1 MVHVGEKVD
10 PSAIYEALKKK
21 IIRLELQ
28 PESVL
33 NLSELA
39 AAFNVSRTP
48 IKEVLISLQAEEWI
62 VRQGSH
68 FIVTPLSL
76 NRIREITEIRM
87 VLEVQA
93 NIWAMNR
100 ITPEEMAELAGLK
113 ERILGFPPDKSNEEI
128 VDFDFRIHHY
138 IFKASKNTQVATI
151 LERLLG
157 HYLRFWLSVPR
168 RIDPDDFFSEALE
181 LIDAIAAKDEERVR
195 TCTADHI
202 RNSVAEIMGTR

>member
-1 MVHVGEKVD
+1 MD
-10 PSAIYEALKKK
+10 SNSIYEALRAK
-21 IIRLELQ
+21 IIHLELA

-39 AAFNVSRTP
+39 YEFGVSRTP
-48 IKEVLISLQAEEWI
+48 IKEVLLTLQAEEWI

-76 NRIREITEIRM
+76 ERIREITEIRM

-93 NIWAMNR
+93 NVWAMQR
-100 ITPEEMAELAGLK
+100 ISPGEIEELARLK
-113 ERILGFPPDKSNEEI
+113 EQILAFDPAGDNQAI
-128 VDFDFRIHHY
+128 VDFDSQIHHR
-138 IFKASKNTQVATI
+138 IFTIARNSQMATM
-151 LERLLG
+151 LERILS

-168 RIDPDDFFSEALE
+168 QIEPRDFFAEALE
-181 LIDAIAAKDEERVR
+181 LIDAITAKDEKTVR
-195 TCTADHI
+195 DVTVQHI